1 MSSQAPASVAADLA
15 ATIADEGCEHL
26 FTLMGAGNLWVI
38 HHLATEHGTAIHH
51 LRHENGAVG
60 AADGHA
66 RATGEI
72 GWCTVTQ
79 GPGFTNTIT
88 ALLTASRGRSP
99 VILLVSDTSNLD
111 PERFPFAGGVQAL
124 PPEVLLEPLGITCVR
139 VDGTDASR
147 KLREVA
153 ARVRA
158 NRETIA
164 FIMPAGLDRIPAG
177 ESAPRVAPP
186 ARVESI
192 LSDSALNAAL
202 VALQSAR
209 NPLILAGMGAVD
221 AGAAESVISLA
232 ERVGARVATSVPASG
247 IIGEHPL
254 SAGQFGG
261 FSVGATEELILR
273 TDVVI
278 AVGASLNTFQS
289 RSGALLDGRTVIRID
304 VDSDRRIPG
313 EITQRIDLVG
323 DARTV
328 TRLLCDHLDSAGY
341 ATRHVPDLPPLTV
354 ADDRSMTGAIDPRA
368 LSLALDDLL
377 PPNRRV
383 VVDNGHFG
391 AFPMIYLIHRAP
403 RSLIWLPDFGAVGSA
418 LAAAYA
424 SATVDPHTQS
434 VLFIGDCGLYMTL
447 GDLETAVR
455 ERTPLVVVCMNDG
468 AAGSELVHMGDWG
481 VPGDQAIFGYADLAA
496 VARGM
501 GAQGASVH
509 TLADLEPALTSWD
522 RSAGPLLLD
531 CHISR
536 DVRSPIYD
544 HV

>member
-1 MSSQAPASVAADLA
+1 VTVHAPPSVAAQLA

-124 PPEVLLEPLGITCVR
+124 PPEVLLEPLGIACVR
-139 VDGTDASR
+139 VDGTDASQ
-147 KLREVA
+147 KMREVV

-158 NRETIA
+158 NRETVA
-164 FIMPAGLDRIPAG
+164 FIMPAGLDRIPAD
-177 ESAPRVAPP
+177 EPAERIAPRSPIGDTVS
-186 ARVESI
+186 EG
-192 LSDSALNAAL
+192 ALAAA
-202 VALQSAR
+202 VRALQNAQ
-209 NPLILAGMGAVD
+209 NPLILAGMGAID
-221 AGAAESVISLA
+221 ARAGDAVAALA
-232 ERVGARVATSVPASG
+232 ERVAAHVTTSVPASG
-247 IIGEHPL
+247 IIGDHPL

-261 FSVGATEELILR
+261 FSVGATEKLILDA
-273 TDVVI
+273 DVIV

-289 RSGALLDGRTVIRID
+289 RSGALIDGRTVIRID
-304 VDSDRRIPG
+304 TDSDRRITG
-313 EITQRIDLVG
+313 DIAQRIDLVG
-323 DARTV
+323 DAQSV
-328 TRLLCDHLDSAGY
+328 TRTLCDRLGSSGFIP
-341 ATRHVPDLPPLTV
+341 RPVRELSPLAV
-354 ADDRSMTGAIDPRA
+354 ADDRSMTGAIDPRT
-368 LSLALDDLL
+368 LSLVLDELL
-377 PPNRRV
+377 PLDRRII
-383 VVDNGHFG
+383 VDNGHFG
-391 AFPMIYLIHRAP
+391 AFPMIYLTHRAP

-424 SATVDPHTQS
+424 SATVDSHTQS

-455 ERTPLVVVCMNDG
+455 ERTPLIIVCMNDG

-501 GAQGASVH
+501 GAQGASVR
-509 TLADLEPALTSWD
+509 TLADLKPALEAWD
-522 RSAGPLLLD
+522 RSTGPLLLD

-536 DVRSPIYD
+536 NVRSPIYD